1 VRAYDDP
8 SILVNVSVWES
19 LESLAAFVYTSVHR
33 PVMGRRRQ
41 WFARFDGPYTALWW
55 VPHGHT
61 PGVEEA
67 KERIEHL
74 RAHGATAFAFT
85 FKSLFPA
92 PDEPLLLI

>member
-41 WFARFDGPYTALWW
+41 
-55 VPHGHT
+55 
-61 PGVEEA
+61 
-67 KERIEHL
+67 
-74 RAHGATAFAFT
+74 
-85 FKSLFPA
+85 
-92 PDEPLLLI
+92 